1 MFRLKQI
8 TKEFDATGSLCS
20 QINLFGFLDDEIF
33 LTKSGDLGI
42 ILSVDGVDYECLD
55 TNTIENLTARL
66 TAAFRLFDENCR
78 VYQYLF
84 KRNREHIP
92 SKTYDNPI
100 VNAAILNR
108 IHYLNAKADSL
119 YSVDI
124 CFVILFEGFRHKAS
138 ILTSFAALPS
148 DPRKAIREL
157 LARLSTRRQVVLIE
171 TDLERCRASLRA
183 KVRNFCAQVQDFVGI
198 RTLPKAQAFRVL
210 KQILNFSRR
219 KVENAQLKHDTF
231 LDYYLCESHLECHR
245 GFLRVDDFYVKVLTL
260 KEPSAQSFPLI
271 FKRLLEVEANYF
283 ICTEWRKQRPS
294 KSRSLIHS
302 RRRHFHN
309 TKRSISSYVTTSD
322 QPQRNEDILI
332 DESKEAQVRD
342 LGEALKELEIKGN
355 YFGQYSLTVVL
366 FDRDLSKIEEASAE
380 FYKHFSVHD
389 ALVYEESYNL
399 FNSYLATVPGNYAFN
414 LRSLL
419 ILNTNYADYSFLF
432 TLHSGN
438 KFNAH
443 LKQEYLAILETNY
456 RTPYYLNLHYKD
468 TAHSVILGRTGS
480 GKSFLLNFLITNLQ
494 KYAPYTFIFDLGGSF
509 EHLTRLFDGTY
520 VNVRPHTA
528 GFTINPFCL
537 PKNKQNLDFLALF
550 IKVLADNHAGDPLS
564 TEEEQELYQQIHNL
578 YSVDP
583 ELRTL
588 GVLVNTLPRGL
599 SLKLQKWTAGGQF
612 GFLFD
617 NVQDTVTFSRFQ
629 CFDFQ
634 GMQQYPQILEPLLFY
649 ILHRANQVITNRDI
663 SHVFKAF
670 LIDEAWIFFSDSR
683 IRAYIIEALKTW
695 RKQNAAMILSTQ
707 SIDELRKSD
716 IVDVVIETC
725 ATKIFLA
732 NPDMD
737 RDLYRNQFHLNE
749 KEIDLISTLV
759 PKRQFLIKN
768 HDIAKVANLEVDPKS
783 YWLYT
788 NDPFDNKK
796 RREAFEK
803 YGFERG
809 LEILAGEIPLA
820 QQPSH

>member
-20 QINLFGFLDDEIF
+20 QVNLFGFIDDEIF
-33 LTKSGDLGI
+33 LTKSGELGV
-42 ILSVDGVDYECLD
+42 ILAIDGVDYECLD

-84 KRNREHIP
+84 KRNRERIP
-92 SKTYDNPI
+92 FQTNDNPV
-100 VNAAILNR
+100 VNAAIHNR
-108 IHYLNAKADSL
+108 INYLNSKADSL
-119 YSVDI
+119 YSIEI
-124 CFVILFEGFRHKAS
+124 CFVILYEGFRHKAS
-138 ILTSFAALPS
+138 ILNSLVALPS
-148 DPRKAIREL
+148 NPANAIREL
-157 LARLSTRRQVVLIE
+157 LAMLSTRKQLLLIE
-171 TDLERCRASLRA
+171 GELDRSRTALRS
-183 KVRNFCAQVQDFVGI
+183 KVRNFCAQVVDFVGI
-198 RTLPKAQAFRVL
+198 RILPKAEAFRVL
-210 KQILNFSRR
+210 KQILNFSPL
-219 KVENAQLKHDTF
+219 KIENARLKHDTF

-260 KEPSAQSFPLI
+260 KEPSAHSFPLI

-283 ICTEWRKQRPS
+283 ICTEWKKQEPL
-294 KSRSLIHS
+294 KSRSFIHS

-309 TKRSISSYVTTSD
+309 TKRSVSSYVTTSD
-322 QPQRNEDILI
+322 QPQQNEDILI
-332 DESKEAQVRD
+332 DESKEAQVHD

-366 FDRDLSKIEEASAE
+366 FDKDLSKIEAACAE

-389 ALVYEESYNL
+389 AQLYEERYNL

-438 KFNAH
+438 KFNTH
-443 LKQEYLAILETNY
+443 LKQEYLAVLETNH

-520 VNVRPHTA
+520 VKVGPHTA

-537 PKNKQNLDFLALF
+537 PENKQNLDFLALF
-550 IKVLADNHAGDPLS
+550 IKVLADSHSGNALS
-564 TEEEQELYQQIHNL
+564 MEEEQELYQQIENL
-578 YSVDP
+578 YSVEP

-588 GVLVNTLPRGL
+588 GVLVNTLPRAL

-670 LIDEAWIFFSDSR
+670 LIDEAWIFFKNSR
-683 IRAYIIEALKTW
+683 IRSYIIEALKTW

-707 SIDELRKSD
+707 SLDELRKSD

-737 RDLYRNQFHLNE
+737 RDLYRNQFHLND
-749 KEIDLISTLV
+749 KEIELISTLV

-768 HDIAKVANLEVDPKS
+768 HDIAKVANLDVDPKS

-788 NDPFDNKK
+788 NDPFDNRK
-796 RREAFEK
+796 RAEAFEK

-809 LEILAGEIPLA
+809 LGILAGDPR
-820 QQPSH
+820 